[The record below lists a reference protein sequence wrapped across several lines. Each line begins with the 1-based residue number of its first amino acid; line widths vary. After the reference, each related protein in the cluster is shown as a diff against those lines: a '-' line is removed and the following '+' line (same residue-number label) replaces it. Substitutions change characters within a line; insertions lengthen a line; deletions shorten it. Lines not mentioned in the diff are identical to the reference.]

1 MPDPVLLGAREKG
14 QRLEPGQMSGM
25 SLYRVTGSRNEGCP
39 GTLGHM
45 GGVGEKMKATDGDIV
60 DATVPFVI
68 STDSHGGVLIG
79 GW

>member
-45 GGVGEKMKATDGDIV
+45 GGVGR
-60 DATVPFVI
+60 
-68 STDSHGGVLIG
+68 
-79 GW
+79 GWRPLLFAGAVERRPPLL